1 MASPDELAAAE
12 GFQSFMTAETGFA
25 QAPKRKS
32 LAKVKSR
39 LKDVNALKF
48 MLHDVDY
55 YLRHGTRNT
64 APPSFDPGK
73 PLFEM
78 HRGEMLHLQRWA
90 GREDKFRKEKA
101 EKLARVKKRRERDA
115 ASVASQRS
123 NSSNPYSDNASISSV
138 DSKSQASWHKSPKGP
153 GRTLVGDDGGDLGTR
168 STRGSVKGRQRSS
181 AGQDDS
187 TARSGSQALR
197 SGMSPSVLTY
207 EPLQRCPNTNCFCRK
222 FWGDDDEEF

>member
-1 MASPDELAAAE
+1 MCI
-12 GFQSFMTAETGFA
+12 
-25 QAPKRKS
+25 
-32 LAKVKSR
+32 
-39 LKDVNALKF
+39 
-48 MLHDVDY
+48 
-55 YLRHGTRNT
+55 
-64 APPSFDPGK
+64 
-73 PLFEM
+73 
-78 HRGEMLHLQRWA
+78 
-90 GREDKFRKEKA
+90 
-101 EKLARVKKRRERDA
+101 RD
-115 ASVASQRS
+115 RS

-222 FWGDDDEEF
+222 FWGDDDDEF

>member
-187 TARSGSQALR
+187 TARSGPRR
-197 SGMSPSVLTY
+197 SGPA
-207 EPLQRCPNTNCFCRK
+207 
-222 FWGDDDEEF
+222 